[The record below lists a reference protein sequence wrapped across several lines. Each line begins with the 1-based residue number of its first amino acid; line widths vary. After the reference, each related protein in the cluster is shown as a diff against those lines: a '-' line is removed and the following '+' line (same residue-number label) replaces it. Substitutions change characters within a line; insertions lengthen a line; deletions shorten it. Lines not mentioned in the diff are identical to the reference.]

1 MFRLVRLE
9 VMQIANDFRR
19 AVRLV
24 QRVLRGRR
32 NLAELRRLLDARAP
46 LPKQHYRVGVYFADG
61 PINLYQMR
69 QWYAPLREL
78 SKTHPVLV
86 LARGASGALALMKES
101 GLDVVYT
108 RRIGEI
114 EELLAEQRLGVMLY
128 VNQNARNF
136 QMMRYGTLWHVF
148 VSHGESDKIYMASNQ
163 NKAYDYSFIAG
174 DAARDRLTRALWD
187 YDVDRRTFAIGRP
200 QNDHLQGEPPF
211 APDDRTVVFYAPTW
225 EGDRASMSYGSVA
238 SHGEALVRRLIATG
252 RHRVV
257 YRPHPRS
264 GVMDRDYGAANERI
278 IQMIAEANRKDPS
291 AHHVYDQS
299 PSIDWQLSLPEVAIC
314 DVSAMVYD
322 RLATGK
328 PLMVTRPVSPEA
340 EIDEIGYLGVCEWL
354 DADQARRADEAL
366 DRVIGD
372 TAAQQRLSAWSQH
385 YFGDTTPGAPTKR
398 FHEAVETLLE
408 RAEEWRAR
416 QAEAEHE
423 GAAERETGSG
433 SGR

>member
-1 MFRLVRLE
+1 
-9 VMQIANDFRR
+9 MQIANDVRR
-19 AVRLV
+19 AFRLLK
-24 QRVLRGRR
+24 RVLRGRR
-32 NLAELRRLLDARAP
+32 NLAELRRLLSARAP
-46 LPKQHYRVGVYFADG
+46 LSKNHYRVGVYFADG

-86 LARGASGALALMKES
+86 VARGASGALALMRES
-101 GLDVVYT
+101 GLDVVYA

-114 EELLAEQRLGVMLY
+114 EELLTEQRLGVMLY

-148 VSHGESDKIYMASNQ
+148 ISHGESDKIYMASNQ
-163 NKAYDYSFIAG
+163 NKAYDYSFVAG
-174 DAARDRLTRALWD
+174 EAARQRLTRALWD
-187 YDVDRRTFAIGRP
+187 YDVDRRTFSIGRP
-200 QNDHLQGEPPF
+200 QNDHLGGTPPF
-211 APDDRTVVFYAPTW
+211 SPDARTVVFYAPTW

-264 GVMDRDYGAANERI
+264 GVMDREYGAANERI
-278 IQMIAEANRKDPS
+278 IEMIAEANRKDPA

-299 PSIDWQLSLPEVAIC
+299 PSIDWQLRLPEVAIC

-328 PLMVTRPVSPEA
+328 AVMVTRPVSPEA
-340 EIDEIGYLGVCEWL
+340 EVDEIGYLGVCEWL
-354 DADQARRADEAL
+354 QAEQTPRVDEVL

-372 TAAQQRLSAWSQH
+372 AAARERLQTWSEH
-385 YFGDTTPGAPTKR
+385 YFGDTAPGAPTQR
-398 FHEAVETLLE
+398 FHAAVETLLG
-408 RAEEWRAR
+408 RADEWRTR
-416 QAEAEHE
+416 QEAVE
-423 GAAERETGSG
+423 

>member
-1 MFRLVRLE
+1 MPDRIRLE
-9 VMQIANDFRR
+9 AMQIANDLRR
-19 AVRLV
+19 ARKLV

-32 NLAELRRLLDARAP
+32 SLAELKQALEARPP
-46 LPKQHYRVGVYFADG
+46 LQTGHYEVGVYFADG
-61 PINLYQMR
+61 PVNLYQMR

-86 LARGASGALALMKES
+86 LTRGASAALALMRES
-101 GLDVVYT
+101 GLDVAYT

-114 EELLAEQRLGVMLY
+114 EELLAEQRLGIMLY

-163 NKAYDYSFIAG
+163 NKAYDYSFIGG
-174 DAARDRLTRALWD
+174 DAARERLTRALWD

-225 EGDRASMSYGSVA
+225 EGDRPSMSYGSVA
-238 SHGEALVRRLIATG
+238 SHGEALVRRLLETG

-264 GVMDRDYGAANERI
+264 GVSDPEYGAANERI
-278 IQMIAEANRKDPS
+278 IAMIAEANRKDP
-291 AHHVYDQS
+291 AANHVFDQS
-299 PSIDWQLSLPEVAIC
+299 PSIDWQLSLPDVAVC

-328 PLMVTRPVSPEA
+328 PLMVTRPVAEEA
-340 EIDEIGYLGVCEWL
+340 EVDEIGYLGVCEWL
-354 DADQARRADEAL
+354 YADDALRGDEAL
-366 DRVIGD
+366 ERVIGD
-372 TAAQQRLSAWSQH
+372 EAARERLGTWSRH
-385 YFGDTTPGAPTKR
+385 YFGDTSPGAPTAR
-398 FHEAVETLLE
+398 FHEAVETLLA
-408 RAEEWRAR
+408 RAEEWRSR
-416 QAEAEHE
+416 EAA
-423 GAAERETGSG
+423 GTL
-433 SGR
+433 